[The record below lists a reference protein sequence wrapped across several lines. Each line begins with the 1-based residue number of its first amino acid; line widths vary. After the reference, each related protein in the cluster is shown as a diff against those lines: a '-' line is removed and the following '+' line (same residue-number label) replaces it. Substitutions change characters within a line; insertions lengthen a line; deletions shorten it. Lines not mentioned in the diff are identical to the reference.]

1 MKIKVLR
8 NFVNIDATYN
18 LQYYKPGHPET
29 EIATMGAVAKGT
41 VSITYGDDV
50 YHGDISQFDAWLI
63 SRGYISD
70 SDFIQFDQYTDYVN
84 LPQGFYIT
92 DPTGVNGKAQI
103 KKYMRYADPHLDWY
117 KATFQYLGTTTTVHL
132 TEDHPLPVAYFDGTI
147 TGDREVVCEIEGM
160 KFHRTPLNK
169 IDQSKKVFGLM
180 NINGELIAAQL
191 SFELDPLYHAVGY
204 DFETSTDRFAIENI
218 VSNNCRTRV
227 ISNNYDKSHEQ
238 VTGRGNLFFT
248 TVNLP
253 YLALLAKE
261 ETPEGQDIY
270 PRFMQLLDETI
281 DDVLDLSK
289 DRFEIIAKRKAKN
302 YPFIMGQ
309 HLYVDSET
317 LDPEDEIREVLKQ
330 GSITMGFIGLA
341 ETLVVLFGKHHG
353 ESSLSQEYGLKIVGH
368 MRDRMDQESRMTDMT
383 YSLMGT
389 PAEGCCGRFLKLTR
403 KRFGVVPGVTDH
415 EYITNSSHL
424 PVYFPVSAYDKIR
437 IEAPYH
443 ELENA
448 GHILYVESDADISR
462 NLRAFEDLVTFMAD
476 ENAGYFSINHPVDHD
491 PICGYTG
498 VIGDICPRCGRHEGE
513 GVPAGKLLSLGAYT
527 PDPVYAISAHML
539 EDEAN
544 DVVFNTL

>member
-1 MKIKVLR
+1 ML
-8 NFVNIDATYN
+8 F
-18 LQYYKPGHPET
+18 H
-29 EIATMGAVAKGT
+29 
-41 VSITYGDDV
+41 
-50 YHGDISQFDAWLI
+50 
-63 SRGYISD
+63 

-180 NINGELIAAQL
+180 DINGELIAAQL